1 MEALAVMGGINPGRQ
16 QSRVIKL
23 KGFSVNPII
32 SGKLL
37 EKEETKAM
45 LEMIDQDLK
54 QFKSVSEL
62 DFTAGYLTG
71 RIKEKNAAGF
81 ITDTQAEQLTK
92 VLYSRHEILRNLAEG
107 GAGQMK
113 FVINGMK
120 YDTDKMERVA
130 TVKKWYK
137 NDSALA
143 QIMFPRQEVGR
154 I

>member
-1 MEALAVMGGINPGRQ
+1 MEALAVIGGINHGRQ

-23 KGFSVNPII
+23 KGFSINPII

-54 QFKSVSEL
+54 QFKSVPEL
-62 DFTAGYLTG
+62 DFIAGYLAG
-71 RIKEKNAAGF
+71 RIKEKSAAGF

-107 GAGQMK
+107 GGRADE
-113 FVINGMK
+113 IC
-120 YDTDKMERVA
+120 
-130 TVKKWYK
+130 YK
-137 NDSALA
+137 
-143 QIMFPRQEVGR
+143 RHEVRHG
-154 I
+154 